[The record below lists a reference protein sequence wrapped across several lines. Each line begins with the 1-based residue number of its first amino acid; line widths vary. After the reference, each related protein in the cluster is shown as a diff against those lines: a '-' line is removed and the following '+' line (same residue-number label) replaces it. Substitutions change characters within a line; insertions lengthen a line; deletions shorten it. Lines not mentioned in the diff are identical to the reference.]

1 MMSVV
6 LRLFVAL
13 FLIACPALAQ
23 ADPWDDGFHAFV
35 LGDYSKAHQL
45 LLPLAQKRDMG
56 AAHVLGQMYEKGNER
71 SYFTQN
77 YKEAAKWYRIAAD
90 QGHLIAQVDLG
101 ILYLEGKGVLQD
113 AAEAE
118 KWFRQAAERGYSRA
132 QLALADLYT
141 SGGAFPIDQKQAA
154 FWYERAAV
162 QGNPIG
168 QAQVG
173 LSYMKGWGVALD
185 LVKAHMWFNLA
196 ASRLVPYTEEQKKFY
211 NQVIE
216 MRTLVSSKMTSTE
229 IRDAQRLARDWKP
242 KSMAESA
249 TEARV
254 K

>member
-1 MMSVV
+1 MSVV
-6 LRLFVAL
+6 FRLFVAL

-23 ADPWDDGFHAFV
+23 ADPWHDGFEAF
-35 LGDYSKAHQL
+35 LFGDYSKAHQL
-45 LLPLAQKRDMG
+45 LLPLAQKGDMG
-56 AAHVLGQMYEKGNER
+56 AAYVLGEMYEKGNER

-77 YKEAAKWYRIAAD
+77 YNEAAKWYRIAAN
-90 QGHLIAQVDLG
+90 QGHVLAQVDLG
-101 ILYLEGKGVLQD
+101 KLYLEGKGVLQD

-118 KWFRQAAERGYSRA
+118 KWFRQAAERGYYGA

-162 QGNPIG
+162 QGSPIG
-168 QAQVG
+168 QAAVG
-173 LSYMKGWGVALD
+173 LSYMKGWGVAFD

-196 ASRLVPYTEEQKKFY
+196 ASTFVPYTEEQKKWY

-216 MRTLVSSKMTSTE
+216 MRNLVSSKMTSGE
-229 IRDAQRLARDWKP
+229 IREAQRLAREWKS